1 MTDLSIDSGDTA
13 WMLISTALVLFM
25 TPGLAFFYGGMVQAK
40 NSVSTIFQNLVSMAV
55 VALLWTICG
64 YSLVFSGD
72 LGGFIGNLDW
82 AFLNGIGIG
91 PNADYSPSFPHILFV
106 MFQATFAVIT
116 PALIT
121 GAFAER
127 IRFKAWIPMMSLWSI
142 LVYCPVAHW
151 VWGPNGWI
159 ANLGGLDFAGGL
171 VVHMTSGFS
180 ALTAALMLGKRK
192 DFGKTSHTY
201 NVPLIL
207 LGTAMLWFGW
217 FGFNAGSA
225 LGANGVAAQAL
236 ATTFIAASSSMLI
249 WMLADWILDKKPS
262 AVGAA
267 IGAVVGLVVI
277 TPAAGFVSIG
287 SAIVMGFI
295 GGAACN
301 GIARL
306 VKEKLGLDDTL
317 DVFACHG
324 CGGLIGAIL
333 TGVFASK
340 AVNPDGVNGLLF
352 GESEMFLGNLVGG
365 LIVIAYSMIVTALII
380 KMVSFVTAIRVS
392 EDEEDFGLDQSQHGE
407 KVLSI

>member
-127 IRFKAWIPMMSLWSI
+127 IRFKAWITMMALWSI

-207 LGTAMLWFGW
+207 LGTAMVW
-217 FGFNAGSA
+217 
-225 LGANGVAAQAL
+225 
-236 ATTFIAASSSMLI
+236 
-249 WMLADWILDKKPS
+249 
-262 AVGAA
+262 
-267 IGAVVGLVVI
+267 LV
-277 TPAAGFVSIG
+277 
-287 SAIVMGFI
+287 
-295 GGAACN
+295 
-301 GIARL
+301 RL
-306 VKEKLGLDDTL
+306 
-317 DVFACHG
+317 
-324 CGGLIGAIL
+324 
-333 TGVFASK
+333 
-340 AVNPDGVNGLLF
+340 
-352 GESEMFLGNLVGG
+352 
-365 LIVIAYSMIVTALII
+365 
-380 KMVSFVTAIRVS
+380 
-392 EDEEDFGLDQSQHGE
+392 
-407 KVLSI
+407 

>member
-1 MTDLSIDSGDTA
+1 
-13 WMLISTALVLFM
+13 
-25 TPGLAFFYGGMVQAK
+25 
-40 NSVSTIFQNLVSMAV
+40 
-55 VALLWTICG
+55 
-64 YSLVFSGD
+64 
-72 LGGFIGNLDW
+72 
-82 AFLNGIGIG
+82 
-91 PNADYSPSFPHILFV
+91 
-106 MFQATFAVIT
+106 
-116 PALIT
+116 
-121 GAFAER
+121 
-127 IRFKAWIPMMSLWSI
+127 
-142 LVYCPVAHW
+142 
-151 VWGPNGWI
+151 
-159 ANLGGLDFAGGL
+159 
-171 VVHMTSGFS
+171 
-180 ALTAALMLGKRK
+180 
-192 DFGKTSHTY
+192 
-201 NVPLIL
+201 
-207 LGTAMLWFGW
+207 
-217 FGFNAGSA
+217 
-225 LGANGVAAQAL
+225 
-236 ATTFIAASSSMLI
+236 
-249 WMLADWILDKKPS
+249 MLADWILDKKPS